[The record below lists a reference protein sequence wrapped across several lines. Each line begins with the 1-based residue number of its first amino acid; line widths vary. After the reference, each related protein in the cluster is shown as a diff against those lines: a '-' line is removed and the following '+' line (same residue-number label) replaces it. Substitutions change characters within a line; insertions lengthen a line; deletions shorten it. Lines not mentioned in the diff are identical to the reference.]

1 MAKEKKDDFIADTA
15 LHMKELANSVNA
27 KKFKVQLTLGKVR
40 EAALRGEYQTEIR
53 SEFVNCLEAKRFVEL
68 LKSYGFG
75 VTESTSDSQ
84 TYDIGIS
91 WR

>member
-1 MAKEKKDDFIADTA
+1 MSKEKKDDFVADTA

-27 KKFKVQLTLGKVR
+27 KKFKIELTLGNIRK
-40 EAALRGEYQTEIR
+40 AALRGEYETTIR
-53 SEFVNCLEAKRFVEL
+53 RQVVNSLEAKRFVKL
-68 LKSYGFG
+68 LKSYGFE

-84 TYDIGIS
+84 IYDIGIS